1 MPQQA
6 FAFEDLKRILVE
18 EGGLVESDVHNDPQA
33 RFDQMGLDSLGFIQI
48 QTAMEQEYGIAVP
61 EEDADR
67 ITTVGDALDYVNGR
81 LEDQQQ

>member
-18 EGGLVESDVHNDPQA
+18 EGGLVESDVYNDRQA